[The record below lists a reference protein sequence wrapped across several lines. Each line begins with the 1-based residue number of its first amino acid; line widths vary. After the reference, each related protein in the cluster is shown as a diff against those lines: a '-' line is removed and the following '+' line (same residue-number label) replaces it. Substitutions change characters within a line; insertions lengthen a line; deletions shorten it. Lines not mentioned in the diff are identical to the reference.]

1 MTFRIRGLEAEQF
14 AHLFA
19 LSDAELLAH
28 GALRKIA
35 DGPSPCRVSLT
46 DATSGDEV
54 ILVNH
59 EHHAVESPYRMR
71 FAIYV
76 RKGEKTFDA
85 VDAVPDQL
93 RRRTLAVRGFDS
105 NAMMTGWELIE
116 GIWLEE
122 AIERRFADP
131 RTDYLHIHFAAP
143 GCYAARVERA

>member
-19 LSDAELLAH
+19 LSDAELAAH

-46 DATSGDEV
+46 DATPGDEV

-76 RKGEKTFDA
+76 RKGEKPSTPSMPCPTSCADA
-85 VDAVPDQL
+85 RSRCAGSTPT
-93 RRRTLAVRGFDS
+93 R
-105 NAMMTGWELIE
+105 
-116 GIWLEE
+116 
-122 AIERRFADP
+122 
-131 RTDYLHIHFAAP
+131 
-143 GCYAARVERA
+143 